1 MAKYILEEMLR
12 VRNLRKDAAEKR
24 LKQAQKLLDEAKQNL
39 ERAEEALEKF
49 KVFIVEETDRL
60 YKKIMMK
67 KKKKGS
73 VDELHYAIKV
83 LKNKLVAHEQS
94 VDAEKI
100 NLEKA
105 EKNLEQ
111 KKLELQEANKNVE
124 KIKSHKE
131 EWMKESA
138 KIEEMAA
145 DKELEEFAKK
155 IKDA

>member
-1 MAKYILEEMLR
+1 MEQFEKVEKLVSTFGVSYEKAK
-12 VRNLRKDAAEKR
+12 
-24 LKQAQKLLDEAKQNL
+24 
-39 ERAEEALEKF
+39 EALEKF

-60 YKKIMMK
+60 YKKIMMQK
-67 KKKKGS
+67 VKKGS